1 MIHYEMPVRQDR
13 PCVSAWLSGAEA
25 AGAGTCICH
34 LQYDACANWPP
45 FQLVEHDAF
54 KERLVKPLANPSLN
68 ASRQAEGAQNRSL
81 ERGME
86 ILRAFRPGSDL
97 LGNGEIADRTGI
109 ARATVSRLTQTLVM
123 SGMLDYDRNARAY
136 RLGVAVL
143 SLGLAMRSSNPV
155 LQIASPM
162 MRAASE
168 RCRANVGLAAVD
180 RNEMV
185 YLESFRYNRR
195 GVLRTVVSGQ
205 RVPIEL
211 TSLGRAY
218 LAAAPEENR
227 HEFLAKLRAR
237 TAARSGETMSEA
249 LQKEIS
255 EAIVQVNEH
264 GFCMASWQPE
274 VIALASPLHI
284 PGYPI
289 YVVNMSVTGKE
300 TPESVVN
307 ELGSPLLAL
316 RARIRDRILMELQA
330 S

>member
-1 MIHYEMPVRQDR
+1 ME
-13 PCVSAWLSGAEA
+13 SL
-25 AGAGTCICH
+25 
-34 LQYDACANWPP
+34 L
-45 FQLVEHDAF
+45 
-54 KERLVKPLANPSLN
+54 KPLVNPSLN

-81 ERGME
+81 ERGID

-97 LGNGEIADRTGI
+97 LGNGEISDRTGI

-143 SLGLAMRSSNPV
+143 SLALAMRSSNPV
-155 LQIASPM
+155 LQIASPL

-168 RCRANVGLAAVD
+168 KCRANVGLATVD

-227 HEFLAKLRAR
+227 NEFMARLRVKNSAR
-237 TAARSGETMSEA
+237 GGA
-249 LQKEIS
+249 LPGALEKEIN
-255 EAIVQVNEH
+255 EAVVHVREH
-264 GFCMASWQPE
+264 GFCTASWQPE
-274 VIALASPLHI
+274 VVALASPVEI
-284 PGYPI
+284 TGYPI
-289 YVVNMSVTGKE
+289 YVVNMSVTGKD
-300 TPESVVN
+300 TPEFVVN
-307 ELGSPLLAL
+307 ELQAPLLAL
-316 RARIRDRILMELQA
+316 RDRIRDTVLMQLKEF
-330 S
+330 

>member
-1 MIHYEMPVRQDR
+1 
-13 PCVSAWLSGAEA
+13 LK
-25 AGAGTCICH
+25 
-34 LQYDACANWPP
+34 
-45 FQLVEHDAF
+45 AF
-54 KERLVKPLANPSLN
+54 KESSVKPLANPSLN
-68 ASRQAEGAQNRSL
+68 AIRQAEGAQNRSL
-81 ERGME
+81 ERGIE

-143 SLGLAMRSSNPV
+143 SLALAMRSSNPV
-155 LQIASPM
+155 LQIASPL

-168 RCRANVGLAAVD
+168 KFRVNVGLATVD

-218 LAAAPEENR
+218 LAVAPEENR
-227 HEFLAKLRAR
+227 KEFIAKLRAR
-237 TAARSGETMSEA
+237 NSTRAGTLSDA
-249 LQKEIS
+249 LEKEIN
-255 EAIVQVNEH
+255 EAVVHVREH
-264 GFCMASWQPE
+264 GFCTASWQPE
-274 VIALASPLHI
+274 VIALASPVEI

-289 YVVNMSVTGKE
+289 YVVNMSVTGKDTLE
-300 TPESVVN
+300 FVVN
-307 ELGSPLLAL
+307 ELRSPLLAL
-316 RARIRDRILMELQA
+316 RAKIQDTVLMQLQEF
-330 S
+330 

>member
-1 MIHYEMPVRQDR
+1 
-13 PCVSAWLSGAEA
+13 
-25 AGAGTCICH
+25 
-34 LQYDACANWPP
+34 
-45 FQLVEHDAF
+45 
-54 KERLVKPLANPSLN
+54 VKSLANPSLF
-68 ASRQAEGAQNRSL
+68 AQRQAEGAQNRSL
-81 ERGME
+81 ERGID

-109 ARATVSRLTQTLVM
+109 ARATVSRLTQTLVL
-123 SGMLDYDRNARAY
+123 SGMLDYDRRARAY
-136 RLGVAVL
+136 RLGAAVL

-155 LQIASPM
+155 LQIASPL

-168 RCRANVGLAAVD
+168 KCRANVGLATVD
-180 RNEMV
+180 RSEMV

-227 HEFLAKLRAR
+227 HEFVARLRAKN
-237 TAARSGETMSEA
+237 AVRSGTASDA
-249 LQKEIS
+249 LEKEIN
-255 EAIVQVNEH
+255 EAIAQVGAQ
-264 GFCMASWQPE
+264 GFCTASWQPE
-274 VIALASPLHI
+274 VFALASPVQI

-289 YVVNMSVTGKE
+289 YVVNMSVTGKD
-300 TPESVVN
+300 TPESVIN

-316 RARIRDRILMELQA
+316 RAKIRDAMLIQLQDI
-330 S
+330 

>member
-1 MIHYEMPVRQDR
+1 
-13 PCVSAWLSGAEA
+13 LAE
-25 AGAGTCICH
+25 
-34 LQYDACANWPP
+34 L
-45 FQLVEHDAF
+45 
-54 KERLVKPLANPSLN
+54 KEIKEGWVKPLANSSLN

-81 ERGME
+81 ERGIE

-155 LQIASPM
+155 LQIASPL

-168 RCRANVGLAAVD
+168 KFRANVGLATAD

-195 GVLRTVVSGQ
+195 GVLRTVLSGQ
-205 RVPIEL
+205 RVPMEL

-227 HEFLAKLRAR
+227 NEFIAKLRTRNA
-237 TAARSGETMSEA
+237 TRSDSVSGA
-249 LQKEIS
+249 LEKEIN
-255 EAIVQVNEH
+255 EAVVHVREH
-264 GFCMASWQPE
+264 GFCTASWQPE
-274 VIALASPLHI
+274 VIALASPVEI
-284 PGYPI
+284 AGYPI
-289 YVVNMSVTGKE
+289 YVINMSVTGKE
-300 TPESVVN
+300 TPEFVVN
-307 ELGSPLLAL
+307 ELRSPLLAL
-316 RARIRDRILMELQA
+316 RAKIRDTLLMKFQKF
-330 S
+330 

>member
-1 MIHYEMPVRQDR
+1 
-13 PCVSAWLSGAEA
+13 
-25 AGAGTCICH
+25 
-34 LQYDACANWPP
+34 
-45 FQLVEHDAF
+45 
-54 KERLVKPLANPSLN
+54 VKPLANPSLI

-81 ERGME
+81 ERGID

-97 LGNGEIADRTGI
+97 LGNGEISERTGI

-143 SLGLAMRSSNPV
+143 SLALAMRSSNPV
-155 LQIASPM
+155 LQIASPL

-168 RCRANVGLAAVD
+168 KCRANVGLATVD

-227 HEFLAKLRAR
+227 HEFIARLRAR
-237 TAARSGETMSEA
+237 NATRAGTLSGA
-249 LQKEIS
+249 LEKEIN
-255 EAIVQVNEH
+255 EAVVHVREH
-264 GFCMASWQPE
+264 GFCTASWQPE
-274 VIALASPLHI
+274 VIALASPLEI
-284 PGYPI
+284 AGYPI
-289 YVVNMSVTGKE
+289 YVVNMSVTSKD
-300 TPESVVN
+300 TPECVVN
-307 ELGSPLLAL
+307 ELRSPLLAL
-316 RARIRDRILMELQA
+316 RAQIRDTVLMQLQQF
-330 S
+330 

>member
-1 MIHYEMPVRQDR
+1 ME
-13 PCVSAWLSGAEA
+13 SK
-25 AGAGTCICH
+25 
-34 LQYDACANWPP
+34 
-45 FQLVEHDAF
+45 AF
-54 KERLVKPLANPSLN
+54 MESLLKPLVNPSLN

-81 ERGME
+81 ERGID

-97 LGNGEIADRTGI
+97 LGNGEISDRTGI

-143 SLGLAMRSSNPV
+143 SLALAMRSSNPV
-155 LQIASPM
+155 LQIASPL

-168 RCRANVGLAAVD
+168 KCRANVGLATVD

-227 HEFLAKLRAR
+227 NEFMARLRVKNSAR
-237 TAARSGETMSEA
+237 GGA
-249 LQKEIS
+249 LPGALEKEIN
-255 EAIVQVNEH
+255 EAVVHVREH
-264 GFCMASWQPE
+264 GFCTASWQPE
-274 VIALASPLHI
+274 VVALASPVEI
-284 PGYPI
+284 TGYPI
-289 YVVNMSVTGKE
+289 YVVNMSVTGKD
-300 TPESVVN
+300 TPEFVVN
-307 ELGSPLLAL
+307 ELQAPLLAL
-316 RARIRDRILMELQA
+316 RDRIRDTVLMQLKEF
-330 S
+330 

>member
-1 MIHYEMPVRQDR
+1 LKDIKE
-13 PCVSAWLSGAEA
+13 SG
-25 AGAGTCICH
+25 
-34 LQYDACANWPP
+34 
-45 FQLVEHDAF
+45 
-54 KERLVKPLANPSLN
+54 VKPLANSSLH

-81 ERGME
+81 ERGIE

-155 LQIASPM
+155 LQVASPL

-168 RCRANVGLAAVD
+168 KYRANVGLATAD

-195 GVLRTVVSGQ
+195 GVLRTVLSGQ
-205 RVPIEL
+205 RVPMEL

-227 HEFLAKLRAR
+227 NEFIAKLRTRNA
-237 TAARSGETMSEA
+237 TRSDSVSGA
-249 LQKEIS
+249 LEKEIN
-255 EAIVQVNEH
+255 EAVVHVREH
-264 GFCMASWQPE
+264 GFCTASWQPE
-274 VIALASPLHI
+274 VIALASPVEI
-284 PGYPI
+284 AGYPI

-300 TPESVVN
+300 TPEFVVN
-307 ELGSPLLAL
+307 ELRSPLLAL
-316 RARIRDRILMELQA
+316 RAKIRDTLLLKFQE

>member
-1 MIHYEMPVRQDR
+1 M
-13 PCVSAWLSGAEA
+13 
-25 AGAGTCICH
+25 
-34 LQYDACANWPP
+34 
-45 FQLVEHDAF
+45 
-54 KERLVKPLANPSLN
+54 KPLANPSLI

-81 ERGME
+81 ERGID

-97 LGNGEIADRTGI
+97 LGNGEISERTGI

-143 SLGLAMRSSNPV
+143 SLALAMRSSNPV
-155 LQIASPM
+155 LQIASPL

-168 RCRANVGLAAVD
+168 KCRANVGLATVD

-227 HEFLAKLRAR
+227 HEFIARLRAR
-237 TAARSGETMSEA
+237 NATRAGTLSGA
-249 LQKEIS
+249 LEKEIN
-255 EAIVQVNEH
+255 EEVVHVREH
-264 GFCMASWQPE
+264 GFCTASWQPE
-274 VIALASPLHI
+274 VIALASPLEI
-284 PGYPI
+284 AGYPI
-289 YVVNMSVTGKE
+289 YVVNMSVTSKD
-300 TPESVVN
+300 TPECVVN
-307 ELGSPLLAL
+307 ELCSPLLAL
-316 RARIRDRILMELQA
+316 RAQIRDTVLMQLQQF
-330 S
+330 

>member
-1 MIHYEMPVRQDR
+1 MK
-13 PCVSAWLSGAEA
+13 S
-25 AGAGTCICH
+25 
-34 LQYDACANWPP
+34 
-45 FQLVEHDAF
+45 
-54 KERLVKPLANPSLN
+54 LANPSLH
-68 ASRQAEGAQNRSL
+68 AKRQEGAQNRSL
-81 ERGME
+81 ERGID

-97 LGNGEIADRTGI
+97 LGNGEIAERTGI

-155 LQIASPM
+155 LQIASPL

-168 RCRANVGLAAVD
+168 KCRANVGLATAD
-180 RNEMV
+180 RREMV

-218 LAAAPEENR
+218 LAAASEENR
-227 HEFLAKLRAR
+227 NAFLATLKAR
-237 TAARSGETMSEA
+237 NSSRSGAASRA
-249 LQKEIS
+249 LEKEVN
-255 EAIVQVNEH
+255 EAIRQVGEQ
-264 GFCMASWQPE
+264 GFCTASWQPE
-274 VIALASPLHI
+274 VFALAAPVQI

-289 YVVNMSVTGKE
+289 YVVNMSVTGTD
-300 TPESVVN
+300 TPESVVD
-307 ELGSPLLAL
+307 ELRLPLLAL
-316 RARIRDRILMELQA
+316 RTKIQDAVRTHRQEF
-330 S
+330 

>member
-1 MIHYEMPVRQDR
+1 ME
-13 PCVSAWLSGAEA
+13 SL
-25 AGAGTCICH
+25 
-34 LQYDACANWPP
+34 L
-45 FQLVEHDAF
+45 
-54 KERLVKPLANPSLN
+54 KPLVNPSLN

-81 ERGME
+81 ERGID

-97 LGNGEIADRTGI
+97 LGNGEISDRTGI

-143 SLGLAMRSSNPV
+143 SLALAMRSSNPV
-155 LQIASPM
+155 LQIASPL

-168 RCRANVGLAAVD
+168 KCRANVGLATVD

-227 HEFLAKLRAR
+227 NEFMARLRVKNSAR
-237 TAARSGETMSEA
+237 GGA
-249 LQKEIS
+249 LPGALEKEIN
-255 EAIVQVNEH
+255 EAVVHVREH
-264 GFCMASWQPE
+264 GFCTASWQPE
-274 VIALASPLHI
+274 VVALASPVEI
-284 PGYPI
+284 TGYPI
-289 YVVNMSVTGKE
+289 YVVNMSVTGKD
-300 TPESVVN
+300 TPEFVVN
-307 ELGSPLLAL
+307 ELQAPLLAL
-316 RARIRDRILMELQA
+316 RDKIRDTVLMQLKEF
-330 S
+330 

>member
-1 MIHYEMPVRQDR
+1 ME
-13 PCVSAWLSGAEA
+13 LK
-25 AGAGTCICH
+25 
-34 LQYDACANWPP
+34 
-45 FQLVEHDAF
+45 AF
-54 KERLVKPLANPSLN
+54 MESLLKPLVNPSLN

-81 ERGME
+81 ERGID

-97 LGNGEIADRTGI
+97 LGNGEISERTGI

-143 SLGLAMRSSNPV
+143 SLALAMRSSNPV
-155 LQIASPM
+155 LQIASPL

-168 RCRANVGLAAVD
+168 KCRANVGLATVD

-227 HEFLAKLRAR
+227 NEFMARLRVKNSAR
-237 TAARSGETMSEA
+237 GGA
-249 LQKEIS
+249 LPGALEKEIN
-255 EAIVQVNEH
+255 EAVVHVREH
-264 GFCMASWQPE
+264 GFCTASWQPE
-274 VIALASPLHI
+274 VVALASPVEI
-284 PGYPI
+284 TGYPI
-289 YVVNMSVTGKE
+289 YVVNMSVTGKD
-300 TPESVVN
+300 TPEFVVN
-307 ELGSPLLAL
+307 ELQAPLLAL
-316 RARIRDRILMELQA
+316 RDRIRDTVLMQLKEF
-330 S
+330 

>member
-1 MIHYEMPVRQDR
+1 ME
-13 PCVSAWLSGAEA
+13 SL
-25 AGAGTCICH
+25 
-34 LQYDACANWPP
+34 L
-45 FQLVEHDAF
+45 
-54 KERLVKPLANPSLN
+54 KPLVNPSLN

-81 ERGME
+81 ERGID

-97 LGNGEIADRTGI
+97 LGNGEISDRTGI

-143 SLGLAMRSSNPV
+143 SLALAMRSSNPV
-155 LQIASPM
+155 LQIASPL

-168 RCRANVGLAAVD
+168 KCRANVGLATVD

-227 HEFLAKLRAR
+227 NEFMARLRVKNSAR
-237 TAARSGETMSEA
+237 GGA
-249 LQKEIS
+249 LPGALEKEIN
-255 EAIVQVNEH
+255 EAVVHVREH
-264 GFCMASWQPE
+264 GFCAASWQPE
-274 VIALASPLHI
+274 VVALASPVEI
-284 PGYPI
+284 TGYPI
-289 YVVNMSVTGKE
+289 YVVNMSVTGKD
-300 TPESVVN
+300 TPEFVVN
-307 ELGSPLLAL
+307 ELQAPLLAL
-316 RARIRDRILMELQA
+316 RDRIRDTVLMQLKEF
-330 S
+330 

>member
-1 MIHYEMPVRQDR
+1 MELEV
-13 PCVSAWLSGAEA
+13 L
-25 AGAGTCICH
+25 
-34 LQYDACANWPP
+34 
-45 FQLVEHDAF
+45 
-54 KERLVKPLANPSLN
+54 KESSVKPLANHSLN

-81 ERGME
+81 ERGIE
-86 ILRAFRPGSDL
+86 ILRTFRPGSDL

-123 SGMLDYDRNARAY
+123 SGMLDYDRSARAY

-143 SLGLAMRSSNPV
+143 SLALTMRSSNPV
-155 LQIASPM
+155 LQIASPL

-168 RCRANVGLAAVD
+168 KFRANVGLATVD

-227 HEFLAKLRAR
+227 KEFITKLRAR
-237 TAARSGETMSEA
+237 NSTRAATLSDA
-249 LQKEIS
+249 LEKEIN
-255 EAIVQVNEH
+255 EAVTHVREH
-264 GFCMASWQPE
+264 GFCTASWQPE
-274 VIALASPLHI
+274 VIALASPVEI
-284 PGYPI
+284 TGYPI
-289 YVVNMSVTGKE
+289 YVVNMSVTGSDPLELVVKE
-300 TPESVVN
+300 
-307 ELGSPLLAL
+307 LRSPLLAL
-316 RARIRDRILMELQA
+316 RDKIQDTMHMQLADI
-330 S
+330 